1 MESDKLEKLFDSL
14 GMDVPEEEVSAVTDL
29 LDVEGTGEVG
39 LLPCWAWYQKT
50 GKRYVKEKGADEG
63 DMKVEDVDKE
73 D

>member
-1 MESDKLEKLFDSL
+1 M
-14 GMDVPEEEVSAVTDL
+14 TDL

-50 GKRYVKEKGADEG
+50 GKRFMKETGEKD
-63 DMKVEDVDKE
+63 DMKVEDIDDDEKE